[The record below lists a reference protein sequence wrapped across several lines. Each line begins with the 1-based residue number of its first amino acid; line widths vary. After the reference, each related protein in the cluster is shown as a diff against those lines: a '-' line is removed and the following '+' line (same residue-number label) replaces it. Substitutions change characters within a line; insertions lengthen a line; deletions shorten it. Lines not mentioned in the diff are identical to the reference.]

1 LTANMLLAEERR
13 MPNRSWKT
21 RRLW

>member
-13 MPNRSWKT
+13 MPNGSWKT